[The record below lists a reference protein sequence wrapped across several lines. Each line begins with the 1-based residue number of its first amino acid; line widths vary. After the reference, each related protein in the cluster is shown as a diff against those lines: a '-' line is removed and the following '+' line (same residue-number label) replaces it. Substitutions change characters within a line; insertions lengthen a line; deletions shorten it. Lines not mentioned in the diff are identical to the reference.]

1 MSVNTQETP
10 QIEQSQ
16 SLCGA
21 QVAEP
26 TPFRYDARS
35 CTLNVLAM
43 CIVSVGREV
52 SHEEKEEKESEK
64 THYGLSIS

>member
-1 MSVNTQETP
+1 M
-10 QIEQSQ
+10 
-16 SLCGA
+16 CGA